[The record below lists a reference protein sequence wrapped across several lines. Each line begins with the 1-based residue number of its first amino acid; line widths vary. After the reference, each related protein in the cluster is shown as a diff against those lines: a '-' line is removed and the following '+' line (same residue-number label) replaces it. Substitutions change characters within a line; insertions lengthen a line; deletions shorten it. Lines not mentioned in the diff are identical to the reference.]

1 MKRIELMEEEFK
13 MRAVATLVKEN
24 YVWCDEYHKCVEYE
38 IEPDGTRTPVITWER
53 DETDENIFRGIFRTP
68 DEIIELC
75 ERICRQL
82 IKEGREYVDYELIP
96 GRIRRVGMRDL
107 ANDCAGWTLEE
118 FNAREIPEEEKDDS
132 LIKFV

>member
-1 MKRIELMEEEFK
+1 MEEEFK

-107 ANDCAGWTLEE
+107 ANDCAGWRLEE

-132 LIKFV
+132 LINFV

>member
-1 MKRIELMEEEFK
+1 MEEEFK

>member
-1 MKRIELMEEEFK
+1 MEDEFK
-13 MRAVATLVKEN
+13 MRAVATLVKED

-38 IEPDGTRTPVITWER
+38 IEPDGTRMPVITWER

-82 IKEGREYVDYELIP
+82 LKEGRDYVNYELSP

-118 FNAREIPEEEKDDS
+118 FNAREIPEEEKDNG
-132 LIKFV
+132 LINFV